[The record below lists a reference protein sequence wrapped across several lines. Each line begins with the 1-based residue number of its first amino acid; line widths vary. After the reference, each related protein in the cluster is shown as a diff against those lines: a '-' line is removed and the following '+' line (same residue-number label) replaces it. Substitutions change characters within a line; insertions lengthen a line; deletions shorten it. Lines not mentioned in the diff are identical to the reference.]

1 MKPPI
6 VVIGSANTDLVIR
19 VPQLPHPGET
29 VTGGRFEIVAGGK
42 GANQAVA
49 AVRAGAHVTFIANV
63 GCDPF
68 GDAALKGLRRERID
82 TRYVARS
89 FATPS
94 GVALIMVGQG
104 GENLIGVARGSNDEL
119 LPSHI
124 DAAMPVIRAA
134 QCLVVQLEIPLAT
147 VGRAIGLA
155 NRHDVPA
162 LLNPAP
168 AQRVP
173 LKLLQQAT
181 WLTPNEGELA
191 ALTGLPTRNKSGVET
206 AARKLQMQG
215 VENILV
221 TCGARGVFWCSE
233 AGTRW
238 FSTPQVRAIDT
249 VGAGD
254 CFSGAFAAAVAEGKS
269 LEQAIRFAVAAA
281 AISVTRPGA
290 QSSMPTRREILHA
303 LPARQPTGR
312 ARCPQPDAA
321 GTERSADFS
330 RL

>member
-1 MKPPI
+1 MKPQV

-49 AVRAGAHVTFIANV
+49 AARAGARVTLIANV
-63 GCDPF
+63 GRDPF
-68 GDAALKGLRRERID
+68 GDAALKGLRRERIN
-82 TRYVARS
+82 TRHVARS
-89 FATPS
+89 PATPS
-94 GVALIMVGQG
+94 GVALIMVGQR

-124 DAAMPVIRAA
+124 DAAMPALRAA
-134 QCLVVQLEIPLAT
+134 RCLVVQLEIPLAT

-155 NRHDVPA
+155 NRHNVPA

-173 LKLLQQAT
+173 LELLQQAA

-191 ALTGLPTRNKSGVET
+191 ALSGLPARNKTEVES
-206 AARKLQMQG
+206 AARKLRMRG
-215 VENILV
+215 VQNILV
-221 TCGARGVFWCSE
+221 TCGARGVCWCSS

-238 FSTPQVRAIDT
+238 FHAPKVRAIDT

-254 CFSGAFAAAVAEGKS
+254 CFSGTFAAAVAEGKS
-269 LEQAIRFAVAAA
+269 LGQAIRFAVAAA
-281 AISVTRPGA
+281 SISVTRPGA
-290 QSSMPTRREILHA
+290 QSSMPTRREILRA
-303 LPARQPTGR
+303 LSSQ
-312 ARCPQPDAA
+312 
-321 GTERSADFS
+321 
-330 RL
+330 

>member
-1 MKPPI
+1 MKPHV

-29 VTGGRFEIVAGGK
+29 VTGVSFQVLAGGK

-49 AVRAGAHVTFIANV
+49 AARAGARVTFIANV
-63 GCDPF
+63 GRDPF
-68 GDAALKGLRRERID
+68 GDAAVKGLRREKISTD
-82 TRYVARS
+82 YVARS
-89 FATPS
+89 PAAPS
-94 GVALIMVGQG
+94 GVALIMVGQC

-119 LPSHI
+119 LPRHI
-124 DAAMPVIRAA
+124 DTALPALRAA
-134 QCLVVQLEIPLAT
+134 RCLAVQLEIPLAT

-155 NRHDVPA
+155 NRHNVPA

-173 LKLLQQAT
+173 LKLLQRAT
-181 WLTPNEGELA
+181 WLTQNEGELA
-191 ALTGLPTRNKSGVET
+191 ILTGLPTRNISGVET
-206 AARKLQMQG
+206 ADRKLKIRG
-215 VENILV
+215 VERILE
-221 TCGARGVFWCSE
+221 TCGARGVFWCGE

-238 FSTPQVRAIDT
+238 FSAPQVRAIDT

-254 CFSGAFAAAVAEGKS
+254 CFSGTFAAAVAEGKS

-290 QSSMPTRREILHA
+290 QSSMPTRREIFHA
-303 LPARQPTGR
+303 LPARPPTGR
-312 ARCPQPDAA
+312 AWCPQPDAA

-330 RL
+330 